1 MDKAKF
7 FKMQLNSEIVLCE
20 MDAERMAETIR
31 RLSAGDDP
39 TNWADEVAVHAATL
53 AQVTA
58 SLTALRKVAHDS
70 EILMEREEK
79 A

>member
-31 RLSAGDDP
+31 RLSAGATRQTGP
-39 TNWADEVAVHAATL
+39 TMWPLPLFRWPRQLEG
-53 AQVTA
+53 
-58 SLTALRKVAHDS
+58 SLHCGRLCTMPKF
-70 EILMEREEK
+70 
-79 A
+79 

>member
-39 TNWADEVAVHAATL
+39 TNWPLPLFRWPRQLEG
-53 AQVTA
+53 
-58 SLTALRKVAHDS
+58 SLHCGRLRTMPKF
-70 EILMEREEK
+70 
-79 A
+79 